1 MLPRRG
7 SKKWL
12 DPGTGL
18 VDPGATTRLRLPPPA
33 AREAICHGQPGRRWT
48 PQSVAGVL
56 GTVQLPNALSGA
68 LSERFGLND
77 PNGTPLLTDLRKEGD
92 PRVSGPPHSL
102 GGPST
107 GDSGDHAPRG
117 RQEQRSAHPTL
128 ALLSP
133 VRALGPQP
141 KIVQVL
147 QGATLGGTSFYHQD
161 YGGFLFG
168 TERRQRCVVTRPRG
182 TQI

>member
-128 ALLSP
+128 ALLHP
-133 VRALGPQP
+133 GWALQPQP
-141 KIVQVL
+141 KIVL
-147 QGATLGGTSFYHQD
+147 MSRRAPHRETLRDHRYPGGII
-161 YGGFLFG
+161 
-168 TERRQRCVVTRPRG
+168 RG
-182 TQI
+182 TAHR